1 MKIRLN
7 MINDINIF
15 SKTCS
20 QYYEGDISV
29 KQGWQVIN
37 AKSLLG
43 LYSLDLSQPVE
54 VSINTDDK
62 KVAEDFYNYIKKWEV
77 K

>member
-7 MINDINIF
+7 MIIDINVF

-29 KQGWQVIN
+29 KQGWQVIS

-62 KVAEDFYNYIKKWEV
+62 KVAGDFYNYIKKWEV

>member
-7 MINDINIF
+7 MINDINVF

-29 KQGWQVIN
+29 KQGWQIIN

-43 LYSLDLSQPVE
+43 LYSLDLSQPIE
-54 VSINTDDK
+54 VTINTDDK
-62 KVAEDFYNYIKKWEV
+62 KVAGDFYNYIKKWEV

>member
-7 MINDINIF
+7 MVNDINIF
-15 SKTCS
+15 ARTCS
-20 QYYEGDISV
+20 KYYEGDISV

-62 KVAEDFYNYIKKWEV
+62 KVAGDFYNYIKKWEV

>member
-7 MINDINIF
+7 MINDINVF

-29 KQGWQVIN
+29 KQGWQVIS

-62 KVAEDFYNYIKKWEV
+62 KVAEDFYN
-77 K
+77 

>member
-43 LYSLDLSQPVE
+43 VYSVDLSQPVE
-54 VSINTDDK
+54 VRINTDDK
-62 KVAEDFYNYIKKWEV
+62 KVTGEF
-77 K
+77 

>member
-7 MINDINIF
+7 MINDITTF

-62 KVAEDFYNYIKKWEV
+62 KVAEYFYNYIKKWEV

>member
-1 MKIRLN
+1 MIIRLN
-7 MINDINIF
+7 MVNDINVF

-29 KQGWQVIN
+29 KQGWQVVN

-43 LYSLDLSQPVE
+43 LYSLDLSQPVD
-54 VSINTDDK
+54 VSIKTDDK

>member
-7 MINDINIF
+7 MINDINVF

-29 KQGWQVIN
+29 KQGWQVIS

-62 KVAEDFYNYIKKWEV
+62 KVAGDFYNYIKNGR
-77 K
+77 